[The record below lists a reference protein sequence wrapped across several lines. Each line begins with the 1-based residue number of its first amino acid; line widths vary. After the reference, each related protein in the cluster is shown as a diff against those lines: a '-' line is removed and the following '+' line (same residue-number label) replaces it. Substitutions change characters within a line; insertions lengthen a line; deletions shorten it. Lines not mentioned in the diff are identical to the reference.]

1 MEPVVST
8 LISLILLLPSAL
20 FGVVTQ
26 QAPSPAQPRPV
37 RNGSLPAVSPDG
49 SRIAFFSNRSG
60 TNDLFVIGRDGSGEL
75 QLTNTPE
82 NESFAGW
89 SADSKHILFSVLKDN
104 NSTVYSIDVDGKN
117 LRPIAMIAG
126 RNPVVSPNGKQLLY
140 ATGSW
145 TEMRLLLSGLDGANP
160 QQVND
165 GKSIA
170 WNVHWSPDGKRFAF
184 TGRSDPKSEIG
195 VFVANA
201 DGSEVRQIS
210 HVPLE
215 EGAGQWPVWSA
226 DGRQLAIQVSSR
238 TQKNSA
244 HIWIVDVASEEGRKL
259 AAHDQGYL
267 DETPSWFPDG
277 KRIAFQ
283 SDRTGRMEVWIM
295 NVDGTNPRQVTR

>member
-8 LISLILLLPSAL
+8 LISLIMLLPSSL
-20 FGVVTQ
+20 SGVVTQ
-26 QAPSPAQPRPV
+26 QTPSPAQPRPV

-49 SRIAFFSNRSG
+49 SRIAFFSNRGG
-60 TNDLFVIGRDGSGEL
+60 TNDLFAVSRDGSGER

-82 NESFAGW
+82 SESFAGW
-89 SADSKHILFSVLKDN
+89 TADSKHILFSIIKDDT
-104 NSTVYSIDVDGKN
+104 STVYSIDVDGKN
-117 LRPIAMIAG
+117 QHRVATVPG
-126 RNPVVSPNGKQLLY
+126 RNPIVSPNGKQLLY

-145 TEMRLLLSGLDGANP
+145 TEMRLMMSGLDGTNP

-170 WNVHWSPDGKRFAF
+170 WNIHWSPDGKRFAF
-184 TGRSDPKSEIG
+184 TGRSDPKSEIA

-201 DGSEVRQIS
+201 DGSEVCQVS
-210 HVPLE
+210 HVPTE

-226 DGRQLAIQVSSR
+226 DGRKLAIQVNSR
-238 TQKNSA
+238 NQKNSA
-244 HIWIVDVASEEGRKL
+244 HIWLVDVASGEGRKL
-259 AAHDQGYL
+259 GAHDQQYL

-277 KRIAFQ
+277 KRVAFQ

-295 NVDGTNPRQVTR
+295 NVDGTNAQQVTR

>member
-1 MEPVVST
+1 MEPLVST
-8 LISLILLLPSAL
+8 LISLILLLQS
-20 FGVVTQ
+20 VVSVSKQT
-26 QAPSPAQPRPV
+26 PSPTPPRPV

-49 SRIAFFSNRSG
+49 SRIAFFSNRVG
-60 TNDLFVIGRDGSGEL
+60 TNDLFVIRPDGSAEL

-89 SADSKHILFSVLKDN
+89 SPDSKRILFSIQKADT
-104 NSTVYSIDVDGKN
+104 STLYSIDVDGKN
-117 LRPIAMIAG
+117 QHPIATISG
-126 RNPVVSPNGKQLLY
+126 RNPVVSPDGRQLLY
-140 ATGSW
+140 ANGSW

-170 WNVHWSPDGKRFAF
+170 WNIHWSSDGKRFAF
-184 TGRSDPKSEIG
+184 TGRSDPKSDIA

-201 DGSEVRQIS
+201 DGSDVRQIS
-210 HVPLE
+210 HVPLQ
-215 EGAGQWPVWSA
+215 EGAGQWPVWTA
-226 DGRQLAIQVSSR
+226 DGRQLAIQVNSR

-244 HIWIVDVASEEGRKL
+244 HIWIVDVASGEGRKL
-259 AAHDQGYL
+259 AAHNQEYL